1 MSDERIY
8 LLSRTVGNY
17 NVKVQVLVQGDYIPA
32 KGPAYDHGGLPA
44 EYPIAEVLSITLAND
59 PDDILLGVDAKTIAG
74 WEQDALDLDYETE
87 YDEGEGDPDPDA
99 EY

>member
-8 LLSRTVGNY
+8 LLSRVWGNRDV
-17 NVKVQVLVQGDYIPA
+17 NVQVLVQGDYIPE

-44 EYPIAEVLSITLAND
+44 EYPIAEVLSVTMNGEDWL
-59 PDDILLGVDAKTIAG
+59 PGVDAKTIAE

-87 YDEGEGDPDPDA
+87 YDGGEGDPDPDA